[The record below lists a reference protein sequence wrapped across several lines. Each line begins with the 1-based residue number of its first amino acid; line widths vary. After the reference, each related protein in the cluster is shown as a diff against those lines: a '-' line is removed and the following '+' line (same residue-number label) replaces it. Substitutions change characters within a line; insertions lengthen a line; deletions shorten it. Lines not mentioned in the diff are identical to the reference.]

1 MAVHAEVFLKLRHC
15 CNPDCQ
21 GLFAICHC
29 CDRGQRYCSPR
40 CRDHVRRRQRRAA
53 NRRHQRSVEGR
64 LDHRDRQKRYR
75 CGRRGAKSVTDQGS
89 QPVDSP
95 SPWKREE
102 VIRQLTASRL
112 SFEARTQS
120 VFQLCCVVCG
130 RTGPL
135 LDPFPR
141 ICTRR

>member
-1 MAVHAEVFLKLRHC
+1 
-15 CNPDCQ
+15 
-21 GLFAICHC
+21 
-29 CDRGQRYCSPR
+29 
-40 CRDHVRRRQRRAA
+40 
-53 NRRHQRSVEGR
+53 
-64 LDHRDRQKRYR
+64 
-75 CGRRGAKSVTDQGS
+75 VTDQGS